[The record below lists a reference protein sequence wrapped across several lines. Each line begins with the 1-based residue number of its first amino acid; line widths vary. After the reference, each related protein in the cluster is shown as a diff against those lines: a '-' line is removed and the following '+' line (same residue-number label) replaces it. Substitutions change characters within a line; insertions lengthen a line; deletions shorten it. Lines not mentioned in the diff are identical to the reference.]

1 LKTIESIDG
10 MPTYVS
16 ELEGKLKP
24 LIDDLG
30 KETSGVLVKHG
41 ITPKIHILDEPT
53 LFQEEV
59 VVTLK
64 FYIPREWMK

>member
-1 LKTIESIDG
+1 
-10 MPTYVS
+10 
-16 ELEGKLKP
+16 